1 MSAEEQMHEP
11 LREPL
16 DEPMRAPIGEQAA
29 EGMNE
34 PVDGWQVEEPAVRP
48 TPQRPG
54 VWRLVLIGAAAAG
67 LVLAAQFVDGV
78 VHLPTGSGAQGAV
91 ATGEAAVSAAAPWVT
106 SASVGCP
113 GQYLGVADEQARA
126 QVGLMAATA
135 PPEVLDDPDGVGD
148 PVGSASLHLTGG
160 GARDVAADP
169 LGMEIDDPSGAWL
182 QAAGRR
188 AAGVVAGQITL
199 STEPGGR
206 GLSLAACTGAQE
218 VQWLVGGS
226 GEPGRSEQLVLVNPG
241 ADAVTATV
249 SIWGAEGPV
258 TTTGGVGIVVPAH
271 GQVVHLVD
279 GFAPAVESP
288 VIRVEA
294 GGGPVVAHLGVL
306 SRDGTTDLGSE
317 IVTSAAEPSTDLVLP
332 ALPRQGADKDGGA
345 ESGPVTVRLVA
356 PGDQQAVVDLTALTK
371 AGAQRLSAHVTR
383 IPAGHTVD
391 VVLDDLP
398 AGANALRIRSDVPV
412 TAGAQSQFLP
422 SSKTPVVVKD
432 GAATKDVK
440 DSTKKTSKPPAKDSP
455 KPTPKATVKDTAKAT
470 PKATAKAT
478 DKDTGGSTSGPTQAE
493 PLVHP
498 AGDLAWVAATP
509 LHTGP
514 VGIAIPDLSALPG
527 AKLTLAV
534 TAVDAVDARLVWLRA
549 DGSTF
554 TDDLD
559 RIPNDSTRTIAVPAA
574 ARAVWVLPEGTAGV
588 AASLH
593 VVGADALGAFAASTT
608 LPGVP
613 WTRVVT
619 QVQVRTP

>member
-1 MSAEEQMHEP
+1 MSGEEQMDHPMGEPVVETVDEP
-11 LREPL
+11 LVETTVEL
-16 DEPMRAPIGEQAA
+16 L
-29 EGMNE
+29 NE
-34 PVDGWQVEEPAVRP
+34 AMDDAQVEGTAEWQ
-48 TPQRPG
+48 TPRHPG
-54 VWRLVLIGAAAAG
+54 LWRLVLIGAAAAG

-78 VHLPTGSGAQGAV
+78 VHLPLGSAAQGVV
-91 ATGEAAVSAAAPWVT
+91 ATDEAAVSAASPWVT

-113 GQYLGVADEQARA
+113 GQYLGVADDAARA

-135 PPEVLDDPDGVGD
+135 PTEVIDDPGGGGT
-148 PVGSASLHLTGG
+148 PVGSASLHLTRGG
-160 GARDVAADP
+160 ERDVAADP
-169 LGMEIDDPSGAWL
+169 VELEVDDPSGAWL
-182 QAAGRR
+182 QAEGRR
-188 AAGVVAGQITL
+188 AAGAVASQVAL

-206 GLSLAACTGAQE
+206 GLSVAACTGAQE

-249 SIWGAEGPV
+249 SIWGADGPV
-258 TTTGGVGIVVPAH
+258 TMTGGGGIVVPPH
-271 GQVVHLVD
+271 GQVVQLVD

-317 IVTSAAEPSTDLVLP
+317 IVTNAAEPSTDLVLP
-332 ALPRQGADKDGGA
+332 ALPREGTDEDEGA

-356 PGDQQAVVDLTALTK
+356 PGDQPAVVDLTALTK
-371 AGAQRLSAHVTR
+371 DGAQRLSSHVTR

-398 AGANALRIRSDVPV
+398 AGVNALRIRSDVPV

-422 SSKTPVVVKD
+422 RSKTAVVVK
-432 GAATKDVK
+432 GEAATKDVK
-440 DSTKKTSKPPAKDSP
+440 DSTKKTTKPPAKD
-455 KPTPKATVKDTAKAT
+455 
-470 PKATAKAT
+470 
-478 DKDTGGSTSGPTQAE
+478 TGTSTSGPTQAE

-498 AGDLAWVAATP
+498 AGDLAWVAASA

-514 VGIAIPDLSALPG
+514 VGIAIPDLSGLPG
-527 AKLTLAV
+527 AELTLAV

-549 DGSTF
+549 DGTTF

-559 RIPNDSTRTIAVPAA
+559 RIPNDSTRTIVVPAA
-574 ARAVWVLPEGTAGV
+574 ARAVWVMPEGTAGV
-588 AASLH
+588 AAALH
-593 VVGADALGAFAASTT
+593 VVGADDLGPFAASTT